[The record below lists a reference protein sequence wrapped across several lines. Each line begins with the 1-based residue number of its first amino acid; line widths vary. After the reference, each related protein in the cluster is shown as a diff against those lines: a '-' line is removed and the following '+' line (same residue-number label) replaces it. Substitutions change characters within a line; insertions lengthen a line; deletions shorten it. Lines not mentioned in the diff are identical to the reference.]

1 MKQKEPEKNQNIIW
15 YVYGCHGNCKYA
27 FTNAQIRRSSASV
40 ISHSISRSD
49 DAIYA
54 LSPNKLSPEIWLV
67 YNHCLREGCQETRQ
81 RGRKEMKTA
90 LLYIR
95 YDVSYLL
102 EYNMDDFVK
111 RLLKDNR
118 IVNFEINRI
127 STWGSP
133 THTF

>member
-1 MKQKEPEKNQNIIW
+1 
-15 YVYGCHGNCKYA
+15 
-27 FTNAQIRRSSASV
+27 
-40 ISHSISRSD
+40 
-49 DAIYA
+49 
-54 LSPNKLSPEIWLV
+54 
-67 YNHCLREGCQETRQ
+67 
-81 RGRKEMKTA
+81 MKTA

-102 EYNMDDFVK
+102 EYNMDDSVK

-127 STWGSP
+127 STWRSP

>member
-1 MKQKEPEKNQNIIW
+1 M
-15 YVYGCHGNCKYA
+15 
-27 FTNAQIRRSSASV
+27 
-40 ISHSISRSD
+40 
-49 DAIYA
+49 
-54 LSPNKLSPEIWLV
+54 

-81 RGRKEMKTA
+81 RGRKEMKTT

-102 EYNMDDFVK
+102 EYNMDDSVK